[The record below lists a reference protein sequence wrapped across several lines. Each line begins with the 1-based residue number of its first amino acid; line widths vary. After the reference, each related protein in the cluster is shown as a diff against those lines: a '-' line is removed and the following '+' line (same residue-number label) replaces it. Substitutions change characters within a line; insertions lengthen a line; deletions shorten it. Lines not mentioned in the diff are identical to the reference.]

1 MREQCHRDVRDESAV
16 RPSNTHR
23 WITRYLSHEY
33 RCTIEKS
40 RELPVRCTGTIKKS
54 VVPLSQFQCIACL
67 LRITLRTRCIHTRE
81 RVSKKC
87 HGMQWKS
94 RRRGRAVNNT
104 RFWQTSPRARFY
116 VLFRTRVLTENLISR
131 PLQTTR
137 AAIYEMFARN
147 PTGAHFVDISAAKR
161 SDCNSAAKS
170 SSSRQLRFLTFARLS
185 NFSSILN
192 SV

>member
-1 MREQCHRDVRDESAV
+1 MFEMNLQYAHQIRIDELQDISLTNIGARSKNRENFRSAAHGDHKKIRSPIIAISV
-16 RPSNTHR
+16 YR
-23 WITRYLSHEY
+23 LSLAYNAQDTAHTY
-33 RCTIEKS
+33 
-40 RELPVRCTGTIKKS
+40 
-54 VVPLSQFQCIACL
+54 
-67 LRITLRTRCIHTRE
+67 TRE

-147 PTGAHFVDISAAKR
+147 PTGAHFVDISAAER
-161 SDCNSAAKS
+161 SDCNSAVKS